1 MKSFLIHVLFIKILF
16 LSILGGSFIVKKL
29 KIDHLNILAKNN
41 YIYFNPFSDQSIID
55 FKLEKD
61 KTEISIIGTS
71 RVSGIEKEMFAN
83 KSVYNYSMIVN
94 SLNDIYKLIKK
105 LTINKNDTIIL
116 GLDQW
121 NFNKNYV
128 NRNFN
133 KFKKN
138 YLNFPFIFFDEI
150 NLIDSILLVG
160 TKAKE
165 NFSGFRNDGSY
176 FHGKRFIVSDN
187 LLEDF
192 NFKDTFNRIEKG
204 NNRFEYGSEPDQ
216 IQLRL
221 LEEILKYCSD
231 SKINVIAFF
240 PPFSPSVNQKM
251 QSKNYDYIKK
261 SSLEIKK
268 IFNSYSFIFE
278 DFTQLDFY
286 GDEYYLDGF
295 HCNRNVYYKILKEL
309 NIKINKDF
317 DDTFEIKNDE
327 IYALKEY
334 FNY

>member
-1 MKSFLIHVLFIKILF
+1 MVLLSVEQECDQVSFWSPIDPREVFKRPFDLY
-16 LSILGGSFIVKKL
+16 LSCPIPQFV
-29 KIDHLNILAKNN
+29 DPER
-41 YIYFNPFSDQSIID
+41 YFGID
-55 FKLEKD
+55 FAHFGVFED
-61 KTEISIIGTS
+61 
-71 RVSGIEKEMFAN
+71 
-83 KSVYNYSMIVN
+83 
-94 SLNDIYKLIKK
+94 
-105 LTINKNDTIIL
+105 
-116 GLDQW
+116 
-121 NFNKNYV
+121 
-128 NRNFN
+128 
-133 KFKKN
+133 
-138 YLNFPFIFFDEI
+138 
-150 NLIDSILLVG
+150 ILLRIASI
-160 TKAKE
+160 AKDVHAE
-165 NFSGFRNDGSY
+165 DRYLG
-176 FHGKRFIVSDN
+176 HGKRFIVSDN

-240 PPFSPSVNQKM
+240 PPFSPSVNEKM